1 MVEGSN
7 PSEPVFPGGN
17 CVKEKEKEHVGREFN
32 PLQHIMVPKHEI
44 LNEDEIKE
52 LLSGYIIEKEQLP
65 KIRVSDPAAVAAKSK
80 IGDVIRI
87 TRESKTAGK
96 TFFYRMVIA

>member
-17 CVKEKEKEHVGREFN
+17 CVKEKEHVGREFN
-32 PLQHIMVPKHEI
+32 PLLHKMVPKHEI
-44 LNEDEIKE
+44 LNEEEIKE
-52 LLSGYIIEKEQLP
+52 QLSVYNIEKEQLP
-65 KIRVSDPAAVAAKSK
+65 KIRVTDPAAVAVKSK
-80 IGDVIRI
+80 IGDVIRV
-87 TRESKTAGK
+87 TRDSKNAGK

>member
-7 PSEPVFPGGN
+7 PSEPDFPGGN
-17 CVKEKEKEHVGREFN
+17 CVKEKEHVGREFN
-32 PLQHIMVPKHEI
+32 PLLHKMVPKHEI
-44 LNEDEIKE
+44 LIEDEIKE
-52 LLSGYIIEKEQLP
+52 LLSVYNIEKEQLP
-65 KIRVSDPAAVAAKSK
+65 KIRVTDPAAVAAKSK
-80 IGDVIRI
+80 ISDVIRV

>member
-17 CVKEKEKEHVGREFN
+17 CVKEKEHVGREFN
-32 PLQHIMVPKHEI
+32 PLQHKMVPKHEI

-52 LLSGYIIEKEQLP
+52 LLSGYNVEKEQLP
-65 KIRVSDPAAVAAKSK
+65 KIRVTDPAAVAAKSK
-80 IGDVIRI
+80 IGDVIRV
-87 TRESKTAGK
+87 TRQSKTAGIAYY
-96 TFFYRMVIA
+96 YRMVIA

>member
-17 CVKEKEKEHVGREFN
+17 CVKEKEHVGREFN
-32 PLQHIMVPKHEI
+32 PLLHKMVPKHEI

-52 LLSGYIIEKEQLP
+52 LLLLYNIEKEQLP
-65 KIRVSDPAAVAAKSK
+65 KIRVTDPAAVAAKSK
-80 IGDVIRI
+80 IGEVIRV
-87 TRESKTAGK
+87 TRDSKNAGK